1 MEYIKICLEFIKIYL
16 SPLKFLLLD
25 INSSWVLRGNQRL
38 YLLTD
43 ISLLVFSSSALGG
56 SVF

>member
-16 SPLKFLLLD
+16 NTLKFLLLD
-25 INSSWVLRGNQRL
+25 INNSWILRGNQRL
-38 YLLTD
+38 YLLTN
-43 ISLLVFSSSALGG
+43 ISLLVFSSSTLGD